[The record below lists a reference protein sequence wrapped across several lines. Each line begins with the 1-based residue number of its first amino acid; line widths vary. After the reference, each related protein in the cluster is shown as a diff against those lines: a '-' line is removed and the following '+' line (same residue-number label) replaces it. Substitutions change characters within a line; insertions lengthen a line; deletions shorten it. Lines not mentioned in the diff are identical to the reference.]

1 MEDPYPASFC
11 FILLQASPA
20 IFYMVNGLILVILL
34 LLSALASGSEV
45 AYFALTHQQINDC
58 KNSKIRSDKLIYQLI
73 SQPQKLLATILII
86 NTFVNIGVVTISTF
100 ITWKIFGTSTLV
112 GIILIALTFIITF
125 LLVFFGEI
133 TPKVYANSNSLKMAR
148 TMASFLFIMSKALR
162 PVSWFLLSVSNL
174 IEKRVQKKAY
184 LISTDEIRQAL
195 ELTTEQTSEEEK
207 EILKGIVNFGSLS
220 VRQIMKSRLDIIAYD
235 FDTDFHVLLGKI
247 KKTGYSRI
255 PVYKE
260 TIDNIEGILYIKDLL
275 PFLDR
280 PRDFTW
286 QTLLRPGFFVPE
298 NKKIDSLFKDFQEK
312 RVHIAVVVDEYGGT
326 SGIITMEDVIEEIV
340 GEINDEFDEDEIA
353 FNKLDDN
360 TYIFEGKTS
369 LNDFCKV
376 INAEPTIFE
385 EVKGESESL
394 GGLLLEMHGKLPR
407 IGEKIEFDNFV
418 FTAVSVDN
426 KRIKRIR
433 VLIKSQVAVNKKKNN
448 RESS

>member
-1 MEDPYPASFC
+1 MEDPYPASLC
-11 FILLQASPA
+11 FILLQASPVL
-20 IFYMVNGLILVILL
+20 FYTVNGLILVILL
-34 LLSALASGSEV
+34 IVSALASGSEV
-45 AYFALTHQQINDC
+45 AYFALTHQQIKDC
-58 KNSKIRSDKLIYQLI
+58 KNSSVRSEKLIYQLI

-100 ITWKIFGTSTLV
+100 ITWEIFGTSSLV
-112 GIILIALTFIITF
+112 GIIVVVLTFIITF
-125 LLVFFGEI
+125 ILVFFGEI
-133 TPKVYANSNSLKMAR
+133 TPKVFANANSLYVAQKMAP
-148 TMASFLFIMSKALR
+148 FLYILSKILK
-162 PVSWFLLSVSNL
+162 PVAWFLLSVSNL

-184 LISTDEIRQAL
+184 LISKEEIHQAL

-235 FDTDFHVLLGKI
+235 FEIDFHSLLGKI

-255 PVYKE
+255 PVYRE

-275 PFLDR
+275 PYLDR

-326 SGIITMEDVIEEIV
+326 SGIITMEDIIEEII
-340 GEINDEFDEDEIA
+340 GEINDEYDEDEIA
-353 FNKLDDN
+353 FNKLDEN

-376 INAEPTIFE
+376 INIDPDIFE
-385 EVKGESESL
+385 EIKGESESL
-394 GGLLLEMHGKLPR
+394 GGLLLEIHGKLPR

-418 FTAVSVDN
+418 FTTVSVDN

-433 VLIKSQVAVNKKKNN
+433 VLIKSQAVVNKKKNN
-448 RESS
+448 RENS